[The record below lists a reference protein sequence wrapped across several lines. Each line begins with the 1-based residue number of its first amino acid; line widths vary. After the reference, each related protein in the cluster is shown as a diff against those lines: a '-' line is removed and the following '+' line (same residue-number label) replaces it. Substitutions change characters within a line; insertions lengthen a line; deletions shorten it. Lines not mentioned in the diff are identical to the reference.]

1 MIHQKM
7 IRRNLM
13 KATVLGLALAAT
25 TFFHSADARPANGAF
40 DRNGVKRLIVAEA
53 EATSLPPSLALA
65 LAKVESDFQV
75 AALSERGARGVMQI
89 MPATSK
95 GEYGIHPKLL
105 WVPRVNIRIGL
116 HFLKRLLKRY
126 RGRAELALSY
136 YNGGSAVG
144 DLPNARI
151 IPATAKYVRKVLR
164 LQRKYRADR
173 GRGDT
178 RTWTASRR
186 RNLLSRK
193 ARAVN

>member
-1 MIHQKM
+1 MPVRFPTKQRLTVVIVL
-7 IRRNLM
+7 IL
-13 KATVLGLALAAT
+13 TVLALPAT
-25 TFFHSADARPANGAF
+25 TVAKKTPSAPERTA
-40 DRNGVKRLIVAEA
+40 VKSLIRAEA
-53 EATSLPPSLALA
+53 LRMGVPVSLALA
-65 LAKVESDFQV
+65 VAHTESYFNPRAV
-75 AALSERGARGVMQI
+75 SSAGARGVMQI

-186 RNLLSRK
+186 RNLLSRR